1 MAKEPTELTP
11 EQVAA
16 LQAWN
21 ELKSSLDATKQS
33 EMESR
38 LAAIKA
44 LPWEKPDKEDGG
56 QTLPLFGG
64 WRAEL
69 KRVVNYSVENDP
81 AKVMDCLN
89 EIGLSNPGLAAE
101 LIRWEP
107 VLSTEAF
114 KRCTNHEKE
123 IMARVI
129 TTKPGTPSLALKAP
143 APKKD

>member
-1 MAKEPTELTP
+1 MPKEPTELTP

-16 LQAWN
+16 LTAWN
-21 ELKSSLDATKQS
+21 ELKTSLDTTKQG
-33 EMESR
+33 EMEAR
-38 LAAIKA
+38 LLAIKA
-44 LPWEKPDKEDGG
+44 LPWKEKEDGG
-56 QTLPLFGG
+56 QTLQLNAG
-64 WRAEL
+64 WRIEL

-81 AKVMDCLN
+81 AKVMDSLN
-89 EIGLSNPGLAAE
+89 EIGLTNPGLAAE

-107 VLSTEAF
+107 VLSVEAF

-123 IMARVI
+123 IMARVV